1 MLHYRT
7 EGQVL
12 PIGAAAKLTSSQLC
26 SVNSSSTCLTAFQLW
41 PPLLS
46 SFQLFSDHLSSSLF
60 SQLSQQLSSLFIS
73 SHLSSTIFTSSHLFS
88 TLLNGSQ
95 LCHLFSTLL
104 ISSQLFSPLSASS
117 SAQLISPPSQLM
129 STLLTSC
136 HLVNSSQLF
145 PPLFTEMLYTEPAF
159 THRSF
164 YTETLSHREAL
175 HK

>member
-46 SFQLFSDHLSSSLF
+46 SFQLFSDHLSSSQLF
-60 SQLSQQLSSLFIS
+60 SQLSQQLSSFFIS

-117 SAQLISPPSQLM
+117 SAQLISPLSQLM

-145 PPLFTEMLYTEPAF
+145 SQRCCTQSQLLHTEAFTQRPFFIEKLYTN
-159 THRSF
+159 
-164 YTETLSHREAL
+164 EA
-175 HK
+175 

>member
-104 ISSQLFSPLSASS
+104 ISSQLISPL
-117 SAQLISPPSQLM
+117 SQLM